1 MNLDITKSIV
11 YHYTSLETMKCMFDH
26 YSKENPY
33 ITFWASNCA
42 FMNDTQEVSEGIELV
57 RDVLNKELPINLKKF
72 AEFILQNSTNDIK
85 DYFLM
90 GSAHGKSDI
99 PYAISF
105 SRNEDN
111 LNLWRMYGDSG
122 RGIALGFDIECI
134 KPTEASIIEC
144 VYNQDDDILM
154 EFKATMIKEFLSLY
168 NALDPPPGSMP
179 LDVYAEIMT
188 CAALSRYISKI
199 KNSCYAYE
207 DECRL
212 TMNCSNTKFRV
223 INGVLVPY
231 TEIEIPIDSLHE
243 IVIGPD
249 CNRLNIN
256 SLNLF
261 FASKGLNRIEKNIRQ
276 STIPYRN

>member
-11 YHYTSLETMKCMFDH
+11 YHYTSLETLKCIFDN

-42 FMNDTQEVSEGIELV
+42 FMNDPQEVSEGIELV
-57 RDVLNKELPINLKKF
+57 RDVLNKELPTHLKKF

-90 GSAHGKSDI
+90 GAAHGKSDI

-111 LNLWRMYGDSG
+111 INLWRMYGESG
-122 RGIALGFDIECI
+122 RGVALGFDVEYLKSKDSSFIDCF
-134 KPTEASIIEC
+134 
-144 VYNQDDDILM
+144 YNQDNKTM
-154 EFKATMIKEFLSLY
+154 TEFKSVMIKEFISLY
-168 NALDPPPGSMP
+168 EAMDPPPGSMP
-179 LDVYAEIMT
+179 LEVYAEIMT
-188 CAALSRYISKI
+188 WAVLNRYISKI

-207 DECRL
+207 NECRL
-212 TMNCSNTKFRV
+212 IMNCSNPKFRV

-243 IVIGPD
+243 IVIGSD
-249 CNRLNIN
+249 CNKLNIN
-256 SLNLF
+256 SLTLF